1 MRESNNRRFLCP
13 DATRRQA
20 LGAMAAFGGS
30 SLLGSALIAPS
41 VAHAQAAVPG
51 RTVRIV
57 VPFAPG
63 GSGDISARMFGE
75 FLSKKTGQNVVVENK
90 PGANGIVGVEA
101 AKRMPN
107 DGSTLLLS
115 TTSTHLANPS
125 LFKSLPYD
133 PLRDFTLVGHFGGG
147 SLLVLVRPQSP
158 YRSITDIVNAAKA
171 QPDKL
176 NYGHFN
182 ASSHI
187 PGAMLGHVAGV
198 RMTPVPY
205 KAIGNAMTDLMA
217 GQIDIIFVDSIAG
230 DGPAQ
235 SGKLRAIAAYGNK
248 RLPKYPDVALI
259 TEAYPSYRL
268 SSGMLGI
275 SVPAGASQAVLQG
288 LNDLCNEAISNEP
301 MKSALINFGF
311 DPVPMSLAELSAYV
325 PREQAI
331 WREQVGIA
339 KIEPQ

>member
-1 MRESNNRRFLCP
+1 MHRRTLLQGAVTTLAAA
-13 DATRRQA
+13 AT
-20 LGAMAAFGGS
+20 
-30 SLLGSALIAPS
+30 GSARG
-41 VAHAQAAVPG
+41 QAAVAG

-133 PLRDFTLVGHFGGG
+133 PLKDFSLVGHFGGG
-147 SLLVLVRPQSP
+147 SLLVLARPQSP
-158 YRSITDIVNAAKA
+158 YRSIADIVTAARA
-171 QPDKL
+171 NPDKL

-198 RMTPVPY
+198 RLTPVPY

-217 GQIDIIFVDSIAG
+217 GQIDVIFVDSIAG

-235 SGKLRAIAAYGNK
+235 SGKLRPISAYGNK
-248 RLPKYPDVALI
+248 RLPKYPDVPLI
-259 TEAYPSYRL
+259 TETYPKYRL

-275 SVPAGASQAVLQG
+275 SVPAGASPVVLQG

-311 DPVPMSLAELSAYV
+311 DPIPMSLAELAAYV

-331 WREQVGIA
+331 WREQVAIA
-339 KIEPQ
+339 RIEPQ

>member
-1 MRESNNRRFLCP
+1 MSDSSDRQVRHELVEATFTQRR
-13 DATRRQA
+13 A
-20 LGAMAAFGGS
+20 LLKGAAAALTIS
-30 SLLGSALIAPS
+30 SSASAG
-41 VAHAQAAVPG
+41 AQTAAAG

-75 FLSKKTGQNVVVENK
+75 FLNKKTGQNVVVENR

-125 LFKSLPYD
+125 LFKNLPYD
-133 PLRDFTLVGHFGGG
+133 PLKDFTLVGHFGGG
-147 SLLVLVRPQSP
+147 SLLVLARPQSP
-158 YRSITDIVNAAKA
+158 YRNIADIVNAAKA

-217 GQIDIIFVDSIAG
+217 GQIDVIFVDSIAG

-235 SGKLRAIAAYGNK
+235 SGKLRPIAAHGNK
-248 RLPKYPDVALI
+248 RLPKYPDLPLI
-259 TEAYPSYRL
+259 TETFPNYRL

-275 SVPAGASQAVLQG
+275 SVPAGASQAVQQS
-288 LNDLCNEAISNEP
+288 LNDLVNEAISNEP
-301 MKSALINFGF
+301 MKTALINFGF
-311 DPVPMSLAELSAYV
+311 DPVPMSLAELASYV

-331 WREQVGIA
+331 WREQVAIA
-339 KIEPQ
+339 KIDPQ

>member
-1 MRESNNRRFLCP
+1 
-13 DATRRQA
+13 
-20 LGAMAAFGGS
+20 
-30 SLLGSALIAPS
+30 
-41 VAHAQAAVPG
+41 
-51 RTVRIV
+51 
-57 VPFAPG
+57 
-63 GSGDISARMFGE
+63 MFGE

-158 YRSITDIVNAAKA
+158 YRGIVDIVNAARA

-198 RMTPVPY
+198 RLTPVPY

-217 GQIDIIFVDSIAG
+217 GQIDVIFVDSIAG

-259 TEAYPSYRL
+259 TETYPNYRL

-275 SVPAGASQAVLQG
+275 SVPAGAPSAVLQG

-311 DPVPMSLAELSAYV
+311 DPVPMSLADLAAYV

-331 WREQVGIA
+331 WREQVAIA

>member
-1 MRESNNRRFLCP
+1 MSDSSDRQGRHELVEATFTQRRALLKGAA
-13 DATRRQA
+13 ATLTATASFR
-20 LGAMAAFGGS
+20 
-30 SLLGSALIAPS
+30 
-41 VAHAQAAVPG
+41 VNAQAAVAG

-75 FLSKKTGQNVVVENK
+75 FLAKKTGQNVVVENK

-107 DGSTLLLS
+107 DGSALLLS

-125 LFKSLPYD
+125 LYKNLPYD
-133 PLRDFTLVGHFGGG
+133 PNKDFTLVGHFGGG

-158 YRSITDIVNAAKA
+158 YRNIGDVVAAAKA

-182 ASSHI
+182 ASSAI
-187 PGAMLGHVAGV
+187 QGAMLAHATGV
-198 RMTPVPY
+198 RLTGVPY

-217 GQIDIIFVDSIAG
+217 GQIDVIFVDSIAG

-235 SGKLRAIAAYGNK
+235 SGKLRAIAAQGSK
-248 RLPKYPDVALI
+248 RLPKYPDLPLI
-259 TEAYPSYRL
+259 TETFPAYKI

-275 SVPAGASQAVLQG
+275 SVPAGAPQAVLQG
-288 LNDLCNEAISNEP
+288 LNDLVNEAISSEP

-311 DPVPMSLAELSAYV
+311 DPVPLSLAELAAYL
-325 PREQAI
+325 PRDQAI
-331 WREQVGIA
+331 WRQQVAIA
-339 KIEPQ
+339 KLETQ